1 MYGYIELPAVRDGT
15 NCRSCRMRRADCG
28 FADEGEE
35 DVRCCDQCNHPR
47 GATGG
52 ENAVAA
58 SALLPDRASGQ
69 DCDGPAVR
77 GDRDVRPVRETG
89 GQVAA
94 VSGRARA
101 SVLRGEE
108 TP

>member
-1 MYGYIELPAVRDGT
+1 M
-15 NCRSCRMRRADCG
+15 SADMIG
-28 FADEGEE
+28 K
-35 DVRCCDQCNHPR
+35 
-47 GATGG
+47 
-52 ENAVAA
+52 
-58 SALLPDRASGQ
+58 L
-69 DCDGPAVR
+69 
-77 GDRDVRPVRETG
+77 VRETG